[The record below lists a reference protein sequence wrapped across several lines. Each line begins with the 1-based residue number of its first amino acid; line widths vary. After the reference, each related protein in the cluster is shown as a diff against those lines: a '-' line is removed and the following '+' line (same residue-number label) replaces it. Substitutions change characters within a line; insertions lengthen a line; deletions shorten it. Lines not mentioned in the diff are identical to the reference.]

1 LKIKRHSK
9 IIDLINNNEIET
21 QEELA
26 DMLRQSGF
34 EATQATVSR
43 DIRDLKL
50 LKAPGGKGRQKYVVS
65 GSVADQVSDRLIR
78 VFRDGVVSVD
88 SANNIVII
96 KTLEGLAM
104 GVAASLDSMGLSEI
118 MGSIAGD
125 DVIMCVTK
133 TDEAASELIYRLNG
147 ILAKKTYD

>member
-1 LKIKRHSK
+1 MKIKRHLK
-9 IIDLINNNEIET
+9 IIELVKNNNIET

-34 EATQATVSR
+34 EVTQATVSR

-50 LKAPGGKGRQKYVVS
+50 TKISTEGGRQKYAVLV
-65 GSVADQVSDRLIR
+65 SVANQMSDRLIR
-78 VFRDGVVSVD
+78 VFCDGVISID
-88 SANNIVII
+88 YANNIVVI

-104 GVAASLDSMGLSEI
+104 GVAASLDAMDLSEI

-125 DVIMCVTK
+125 DVVMCVTK
-133 TDEAASELIYRLNG
+133 TEDAAVSMLDKLNVILNG
-147 ILAKKTYD
+147 ETL